1 MAYQISIELC
11 IMILIEINE
20 LKGNDPNVGQNFL
33 KIENCHNINNY
44 FTGSLK
50 FIIL

>member
-1 MAYQISIELC
+1 
-11 IMILIEINE
+11 MILIEINE
-20 LKGNDPNVGQNFL
+20 LKGNDPNVRWNL
-33 KIENCHNINNY
+33 KKKNCHDINNY